1 MAVSP
6 EKPQQQSAIANAKQ
20 SRTFGQQVVN
30 VLSRYTV
37 QIALLVLV
45 IVFSF
50 VSSDFLTV
58 SNWINIIQQSA
69 IIAVVA
75 IGATFVIITSGI
87 DLSVGSVVAV
97 VGMVSAQLMVNYG
110 LSPWLAI
117 IAGIAIGVAFGLFNG
132 IGVAYIGMAAFITT
146 LATMSMGRGLA
157 LADSSGQTIFGLSS
171 QYTFLGGGYVL
182 GIPMPVII
190 TIVLFVVAHFVLSR
204 TVFGH
209 KVYAI
214 GGNREAARLAG
225 INVRRIEMLVYVL
238 TGALSGLAGVMLTG
252 RLAAALPT
260 SATGL
265 ELQVIAAI
273 VIGGTSL
280 LGGRGNMIGTF
291 FGVLTIGVLSNGLDL
306 LNVSPFWVQ
315 FVQGVVIFLAVLV
328 DVIGQRARTRNV

>member
-6 EKPQQQSAIANAKQ
+6 EKPQQQGAIFSEKQ
-20 SRTFGQQVVN
+20 SRTFGQRIVN

-37 QIALLVLV
+37 QIALLLLV

-58 SNWINIIQQSA
+58 GNWVNIIQQSA

-97 VGMVSAQLMVNYG
+97 VGIVSAQLTVSYG
-110 LSPWLAI
+110 LPPWVAI

-146 LATMSMGRGLA
+146 LATLSIGRGLA
-157 LADSSGQTIFGLSS
+157 LADSSGQTIFGLSNG
-171 QYTFLGGGYVL
+171 YTFLGGGYVL
-182 GIPMPVII
+182 GIPVPVII
-190 TIVLFVVAHFVLSR
+190 TIVLFVIAHFVLSR

-209 KVYAI
+209 NVYAI

-238 TGALSGLAGVMLTG
+238 TGALSGLAGIMLTG

>member
-1 MAVSP
+1 
-6 EKPQQQSAIANAKQ
+6 
-20 SRTFGQQVVN
+20 VN
-30 VLSRYTV
+30 IFSRYTV
-37 QIALLVLV
+37 QIALLLLI

-50 VSSDFLTV
+50 VSGDFLTV

-75 IGATFVIITSGI
+75 IGVTFVIITSGI
-87 DLSVGSVVAV
+87 DLSVGSVVALA
-97 VGMVSAQLMVNYG
+97 GMVSAQLLVSHG
-110 LSPWLAI
+110 LPAWLAI
-117 IAGIAIGVAFGLFNG
+117 IVGIAIGVAFGLFNG
-132 IGVAYIGMAAFITT
+132 IGVAYIGLAAFITT

-157 LADSSGQTIFGLSS
+157 LADSGGQTIFGLSS
-171 QYTFLGGGYVL
+171 SYTFLGGGYVL
-182 GIPMPVII
+182 GIPVPVII
-190 TIVLFVVAHFVLSR
+190 TFVLFVIAHFVLSR

-225 INVRRIEMLVYVL
+225 INVRRIELLVYIL
-238 TGALSGLAGVMLTG
+238 AGALSGLAGIMLTG

-273 VIGGTSL
+273 VIGGASL
-280 LGGRGNMIGTF
+280 FGGRGNMIGTF

-315 FVQGVVIFLAVLV
+315 FIQGVVIFLAVLI
-328 DVIGQRARTRNV
+328 DVIGQHARSKNV